1 MHYLLSFLFVVG
13 YKFLLN
19 FIALIKIKKFHST
32 YIDYIEKIKDPEWTK
47 IREKILQNQ
56 TDIIQ
61 ILTKCGVKDF
71 GVFITTPTGY
81 GHVEHKQ
88 VSILQNLQFVG
99 QLGEFNIPSTI
110 DIYLIQAKGILK
122 KRMIEA
128 FSPLYWIN
136 TLIFLPQNII
146 TYLGFSLDNK
156 KTEAIMKVIN
166 VIYWIV
172 AILIPVLMQLFGVV
186 ISIHII

>member
-1 MHYLLSFLFVVG
+1 LSIVG
-13 YKFLLN
+13 YKVLLN

-32 YIDYIEKIKDPEWTK
+32 YVNYIEKIKNPEWTK
-47 IREKILQNQ
+47 IREKILQNK

-61 ILTKCGVKDF
+61 ILTKCSLKDF
-71 GVFITTPTGY
+71 GVFTTTPTGY

-88 VSILQNLQFVG
+88 VSILQNLQYIG
-99 QLGEFNIPSTI
+99 QIGEVNIPSTI

-128 FSPLYWIN
+128 LSPLYWIN

-146 TYLGFSLDNK
+146 TYLGFSPDNK
-156 KTEAIMKVIN
+156 KTESIMKVIN